1 MRHHRRPAGG
11 VGSRPGRTNGWPG
24 LEGSVSDSTE
34 DIAKDVA
41 AVGRIQAVPTLLR
54 VLCETTGMGFA
65 AVARVTDGTW
75 TACAVHD
82 DIGFGLKPG
91 GQLDVDSTLCKEVR
105 STRTPILID
114 HASEDVTYRGHHTPR
129 LFGIESYVSVPIV
142 LGDGSYFGNL
152 CAIDPHPAKV
162 SEPRVQAMFARFA
175 ELIAQQLDS
184 ERRQEQVQ
192 AALLD
197 EQAAAEL
204 REQLVAILGHDLR
217 NPLSA
222 ISACSQLL
230 ERMARDPEIAG
241 LASRITTNAK
251 RMSLLID
258 DILDFARGHL
268 GGDIEMGFEE
278 ADDLAE
284 AFAAVVAE
292 MDDAHPHRPV
302 DSRIEI
308 DRKVFCDRGRLQQ
321 LASNLLANAIG
332 HGDPQGRIE
341 FTARIDGDSLL
352 VEVWNDGEP
361 IPEANVGE
369 VFRPFW
375 RRSTSSRRQGLGL
388 GLHICDRIVGAHRG
402 RIAVISTRAGGT
414 RFTVRLPVGTA
425 PAP

>member
-1 MRHHRRPAGG
+1 
-11 VGSRPGRTNGWPG
+11 
-24 LEGSVSDSTE
+24 
-34 DIAKDVA
+34 
-41 AVGRIQAVPTLLR
+41 
-54 VLCETTGMGFA
+54 
-65 AVARVTDGTW
+65 
-75 TACAVHD
+75 
-82 DIGFGLKPG
+82 
-91 GQLDVDSTLCKEVR
+91 VDTTLCKEVR

-114 HASEDVTYRGHHTPR
+114 HASEDAAYRGHPTPR
-129 LFGIESYVSVPIV
+129 IYGIESYVSVPIV

-162 SEPRVQAMFARFA
+162 SEPRVQSMFTRFA
-175 ELIAQQLDS
+175 ELVAQQLDS
-184 ERRQEQVQ
+184 ERRQAQVQ

-222 ISACSQLL
+222 VSACSQLL
-230 ERMARDPEIAG
+230 ERMARDPEIAS

-292 MDDAHPHRPV
+292 MADAHPQRPV

-332 HGDPQGRIE
+332 HGDPHGRIE

-361 IPEANVGE
+361 IPEANVGD

-388 GLHICDRIVGAHRG
+388 GLHICDRIVEAHHG
-402 RIAVISTRAGGT
+402 RIAVISTRAAGT

-425 PAP
+425 PVP